1 MPRTR
6 RPVSTHRRV
15 DPLRDGEGTN
25 GVPPA
30 KPTSRVLKRLHYGV
44 VGTAVAVYAFLDDLL
59 FAPVLITAAVLFPW
73 YLTSGV
79 STAVFTFVN
88 VVCCSW
94 VQRSWDTWI
103 HTQGARLEA
112 RLAKLREGR
121 LLKYPARWI
130 TRDSDIWVTVAAGLI
145 GAVIVVTVIR
155 LLGGTPI
162 GRRRV
167 IFGSLAYSAGFTA
180 TYTGVGIGLHDLLR
194 LI

>member
-1 MPRTR
+1 
-6 RPVSTHRRV
+6 V
-15 DPLRDGEGTN
+15 DPRPLGDGEDPN

-30 KPTSRVLKRLHYGV
+30 KPTSRAVKRFRHGV
-44 VGTAVAVYAFLDDLL
+44 VGTAVAVYALLDDLL
-59 FAPVLITAAVLFPW
+59 FAPVLVTAAVLFPW
-73 YLTSGV
+73 YLTLCV
-79 STAVFTFVN
+79 ATAVFTFVN
-88 VVCCSW
+88 VVSCTW
-94 VQRSWDTWI
+94 VQRRWDTWI
-103 HTQGARLEA
+103 GTQGARLEA
-112 RLAKLREGR
+112 RLARLREGR

-145 GAVIVVTVIR
+145 GTVIVVTVIR

-162 GRRRV
+162 DRRRV

>member
-1 MPRTR
+1 M
-6 RPVSTHRRV
+6 SAHRRG

-30 KPTSRVLKRLHYGV
+30 KTASRALKRFQYGI

-59 FAPVLITAAVLFPW
+59 FAPVLVTAAVLFPW
-73 YLTSGV
+73 YLTLCV
-79 STAVFTFVN
+79 ATAVFTFVN

-94 VQRSWDTWI
+94 VQRSWDIWI

-130 TRDSDIWVTVAAGLI
+130 TRDSDIWVTVAAGLL
-145 GAVIVVTVIR
+145 GTVIVVTVIR
-155 LLGGTPI
+155 LLGGKRI

>member
-1 MPRTR
+1 M
-6 RPVSTHRRV
+6 SAHRRA
-15 DPLRDGEGTN
+15 DPSRDGEGTN

-30 KPTSRVLKRLHYGV
+30 KPPSRALKQLHFGI

-59 FAPVLITAAVLFPW
+59 FAPVLIAAAVLFPW
-73 YLTSGV
+73 YLTLV
-79 STAVFTFVN
+79 VATAVFTFVN
-88 VVCCSW
+88 VVSCSW

-103 HTQGARLEA
+103 HARGARLEA
-112 RLAKLREGR
+112 RLAKLRARR
-121 LLKYPARWI
+121 LMKYPARWI

-145 GAVIVVTVIR
+145 GTVIVVTVIR
-155 LLGGTPI
+155 LLGGAPV

-167 IFGSLAYSAGFTA
+167 IFASLAYSAGFTA